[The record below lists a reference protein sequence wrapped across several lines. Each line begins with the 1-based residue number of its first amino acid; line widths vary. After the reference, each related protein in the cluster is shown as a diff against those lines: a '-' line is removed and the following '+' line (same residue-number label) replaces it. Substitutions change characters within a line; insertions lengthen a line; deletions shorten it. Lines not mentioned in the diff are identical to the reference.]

1 VPSQHLPSGRR
12 LLSLGMDKLPVN
24 ETLGV
29 FFGVAGFDWLT
40 DGQADPLAALLAAL
54 AAGAVILTLRHLRPK
69 TGRD

>member
-1 VPSQHLPSGRR
+1 
-12 LLSLGMDKLPVN
+12 MDKLPVN